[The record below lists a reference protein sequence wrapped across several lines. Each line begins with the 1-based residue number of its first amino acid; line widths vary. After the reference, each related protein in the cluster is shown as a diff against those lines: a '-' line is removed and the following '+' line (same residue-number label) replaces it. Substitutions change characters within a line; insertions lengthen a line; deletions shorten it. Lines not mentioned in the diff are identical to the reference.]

1 MGRKSLRAERTVQ
14 ILDAFERCIV
24 KNGFQ
29 NTTLQDIADEAGVN
43 RGILRHH
50 IGNREDIVDAVI
62 DRLDEKY
69 DQTRFTFLKEQAANS
84 RPRSLIEYFFDLWFE
99 FGRDDDT
106 LFQELITAS
115 ERDERLRAKLFA
127 SYQSLEASISDELV
141 RSYPHVRE
149 EKCRTIAH
157 SIMSL
162 AFGHTTMVWLGFDRA
177 LYPGLRKALA
187 SLLTILE
194 EENRER
200 SK

>member
-1 MGRKSLRAERTVQ
+1 MK
-14 ILDAFERCIV
+14 F
-24 KNGFQ
+24 GFQ
-29 NTTLQDIADEAGVN
+29 GTTLQQIADEAGVK
-43 RGILRHH
+43 RTILRHF
-50 IGNREDIVDAVI
+50 IGNRDEIVSALI

-69 DQTRFTFLKEQAANS
+69 DQKRFAFLKEQDAINLAEA
-84 RPRSLIEYFFDLWFE
+84 LVEYFIDVWFE

-115 ERDERLRAKLFA
+115 ERDENLRAKLFA
-127 SYQSLEASISDELV
+127 SYQSLETSISVELV
-141 RSYPHVRE
+141 RSYPHVRV

-162 AFGHTTMVWLGFDRA
+162 AFGHTTMAWLGFNRA
-177 LYPGLRKALA
+177 RYPDLRNVLA

-194 EENRER
+194 QENKDR